1 MATVIIG
8 KSAPPKPFK
17 FDALAKKVGEDN
29 FTLAWDA
36 DMERFDFRK
45 NGSLIVSDVG
55 TQCCIR
61 RARAMGVEFDVKP
74 AVTLPVEK
82 K

>member
-1 MATVIIG
+1 MGNVIIG
-8 KSAPPKPFK
+8 KLAPPKPFK
-17 FDALAKKVGEDN
+17 FDALSKKVGEDE

-36 DMERFDFRK
+36 GLERFDFRK

-55 TQCCIR
+55 TQCCLR
-61 RARAMGVEFDVKP
+61 RAKAMGVEFDAKP
-74 AVTLPVEK
+74 VEKLPVEK